1 RMKLDRFYLP
11 LEAIHASKFMVLVLG
26 LGLLVTSAYLIKGFR
41 IAFWIAVVFS
51 ALSLFGH
58 VFKALDYEEASVA
71 LLTLIL
77 LAMSYKQYRIKS
89 NIRWVRI
96 GFITFFV

>member
-1 RMKLDRFYLP
+1 VVNLVSVLTPPLADRMKLDRFYLP

-58 VFKALDYEEASVA
+58 VFKALGSMKRHR
-71 LLTLIL
+71 LLC
-77 LAMSYKQYRIKS
+77 
-89 NIRWVRI
+89 
-96 GFITFFV
+96 